1 MCRKSVLV
9 LAAVS
14 TFATVLWFTGNAM
27 AFPGAPLASSGVP
40 QIVGAPAPHEGSG
53 VILVQIVRAPAVS
66 GAGAAAVSGRPAA
79 VTAATLTAT
88 TFTGTYRTAETR
100 TSPRTGT

>member
-1 MCRKSVLV
+1 MSRKSVLV

-27 AFPGAPLASSGVP
+27 ALPGAPLASSGVP

-66 GAGAAAVSGRPAA
+66 GAAAVSGRPAA